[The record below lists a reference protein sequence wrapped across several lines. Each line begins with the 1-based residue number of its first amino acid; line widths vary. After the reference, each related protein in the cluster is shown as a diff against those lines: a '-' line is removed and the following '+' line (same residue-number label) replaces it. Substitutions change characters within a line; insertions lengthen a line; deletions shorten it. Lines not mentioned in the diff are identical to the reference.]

1 MSDHVV
7 MPDLPELEIVPVG
20 VLRPHEHVD
29 PERANQLL
37 ERLQGDGVLRNPPI
51 VIPTGERRE
60 QMVVLDGATR
70 LSALQMLGLPHV
82 LVQVVHAGVASVNL
96 ETWSHVLRGVDV
108 RELLERIESHPELAL
123 VRSDEERA
131 AFRLSTRS
139 TLAYLVLQG
148 GQVLEVVGETEP
160 PDWFVANL
168 NRLVASYAVR
178 ASVERVPWAR
188 AGAAQRVYGE
198 MVALVVFRRLDIEDV
213 VRAAAIGL
221 LLPAG
226 LTRFVVSPRALRVN
240 YPLEELADSISL
252 EVKRDRLAE
261 WLRRRVVG
269 RHVRYYAEPTYMFD
283 E

>member
-1 MSDHVV
+1 
-7 MPDLPELEIVPVG
+7 MPDLPELAIVPVDA
-20 VLRPHEHVD
+20 LRPHEHVD
-29 PERANQLL
+29 PERASQLL
-37 ERLQGDGVLRNPPI
+37 ERLQEDGVLRNPPI
-51 VIPTGERRE
+51 VIPAGERKE

-70 LSALQMLGLPHV
+70 LSALQMLGLPHI
-82 LVQVVHAGVASVNL
+82 LVQVVHAGAARVSL
-96 ETWSHVLRGVDV
+96 ETWSHVLRGLDV

-160 PDWFVANL
+160 LDWFVANL
-168 NRLVASYAVR
+168 NRLVASYAAR

-188 AGAAQRVYGE
+188 AGAAQRVYAE

-213 VRAAAIGL
+213 VRVAAAGL

-240 YPLEELADSISL
+240 YPLGELADSRSL

-261 WLRRRVVG
+261 WLRGRVGG
-269 RHVRYYAEPTYMFD
+269 RHVRYYAEPTYLFD